1 MGKTK
6 VKAVL
11 KPKKKIT
18 VIIADDQT
26 LFREGIKD
34 LLENEKNVQVVAEA
48 SDGREALRLV
58 KKLRPNVILLDIKL
72 PHMDGIEAARQIHK
86 ECPTTNVLMLSS
98 YEDEAH
104 VMEAIQAGANGY
116 LSKML
121 PAAELVNALKTFA
134 NQGVMIPQPVMSKL
148 IDGLRNMGPGGD
160 SDASL
165 VALTKTEIK
174 VLSLLGRGQSN
185 KEVAVTLTCSVKT
198 VKNHLNSMFQK
209 LSVAN
214 RTEAVVKGI
223 DLGLISAEKSD

>member
-1 MGKTK
+1 MA
-6 VKAVL
+6 KAKKMVA
-11 KPKKKIT
+11 KKIT

-34 LLENEKNVQVVAEA
+34 LLENEKNIQVIAEA
-48 SDGREALRLV
+48 ADGREALRLV

-72 PHMDGIEAARQIHK
+72 PHMDGIEATRQIHK
-86 ECPTTNVLMLSS
+86 ECPTTNVLILSG

-148 IDGLRNMGPGGD
+148 IDGLRNMGTANAE
-160 SDASL
+160 ASL

-174 VLSLLGRGQSN
+174 VLALLGRGQSN
-185 KEVAVTLTCSVKT
+185 KEIAASLTCSVKT
-198 VKNHLNSMFQK
+198 IKNHLNSMFQK
-209 LSVAN
+209 LSVSN